1 MRTLENLINH
11 TSGRKK
17 KVMLKFLK
25 KTLAVCM
32 IGFGLGV
39 LLVLLLPIT
48 GWLFIIGVLVV
59 IVGLIW
65 LSC

>member
-1 MRTLENLINH
+1 
-11 TSGRKK
+11 
-17 KVMLKFLK
+17 MLKFLK